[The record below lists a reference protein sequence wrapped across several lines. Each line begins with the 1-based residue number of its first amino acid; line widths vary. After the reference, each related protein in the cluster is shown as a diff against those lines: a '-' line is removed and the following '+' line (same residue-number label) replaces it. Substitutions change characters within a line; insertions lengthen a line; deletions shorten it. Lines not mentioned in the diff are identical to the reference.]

1 MKRPLKDVW
10 ITTFCIKISPSIQRL
25 VLGRARIQA
34 SGFPGRKTMWPSLMT
49 WWQRVNEG
57 STLYVAA
64 VLRSAMRDAYPSHSY
79 SVVVWHLKCS
89 SLAPRDFPW
98 SGQHPDLCY
107 GTITAILYNSS
118 FLQRPIQSLSY
129 IFFLASSTLGVRHCF
144 NVCSFPTAVGLPSDV
159 TRNPGSLGLS
169 KLYVSGKLR
178 VTSYVRMP
186 VCRFHSIRISPNI
199 R

>member
-89 SLAPRDFPW
+89 SLAPRDFPGLGNVRTYVTGP
-98 SGQHPDLCY
+98 SLPVS
-107 GTITAILYNSS
+107 TTRPSS
-118 FLQRPIQSLSY
+118 RVPFDPFH
-129 IFFLASSTLGVRHCF
+129 IFFSSPVVPLEYATVSTCVPSQRRWAFQLT
-144 NVCSFPTAVGLPSDV
+144 SFVIQVALVFPSH
-159 TRNPGSLGLS
+159 L
-169 KLYVSGKLR
+169 
-178 VTSYVRMP
+178 
-186 VCRFHSIRISPNI
+186 
-199 R
+199 